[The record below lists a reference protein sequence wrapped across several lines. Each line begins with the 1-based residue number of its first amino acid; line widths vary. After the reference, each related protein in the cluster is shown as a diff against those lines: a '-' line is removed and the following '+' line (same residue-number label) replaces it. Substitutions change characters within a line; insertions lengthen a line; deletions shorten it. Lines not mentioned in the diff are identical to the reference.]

1 MTTLASKDN
10 PPLDSF
16 IAPRRTLL
24 PFLLLVPLVG
34 FLFFH
39 RLGARDLWSSHEAR
53 AAMNAQS
60 MLDDGD
66 WLIPHLFD
74 GQLELQKPPLYYW
87 LVSLLAWLRGGIV
100 DGWAVRLPSAFA
112 AAACVLGLAGF
123 GHLRG
128 RPLAGWLA
136 GAFLATAVRFTWQAR
151 MGRIDLP
158 LAACIGVA
166 VCSAFLALRDNRDN
180 PSPRSW
186 FFLACVFLALGV
198 MFKGPIALVLAAAIL
213 LPWYFLERR
222 LDPVRYSGRRLPRT
236 TLIAGCLLFLVLTIP
251 WFIWANIRTH
261 GELFNVF
268 FWHHN
273 FERAFGGSRLRGHAW
288 WFYGPQGFVDF
299 LPWSPLLIA
308 GLIWCW
314 RNENWRSDAELRF
327 GLIWFLAVAAVLSCF
342 RYKRADYLLPAYP
355 GAALFLGVAAER
367 LFIKLAPARQ
377 RWWPVLAGLLL
388 ACVTAGWA
396 WKVDHALPEEEG
408 EREYQT
414 FARQIR
420 DIAPPPQPIL
430 FHRAEVH
437 CLAFHLGRPLAVSLK
452 WEDLQANIDG
462 PGPHFLVMPLAWVA
476 EAQTKFLGLQWEE
489 LGRHPHLAG
498 PPRERPLL
506 LLRAVAPPAR

>member
-1 MTTLASKDN
+1 MSLASQDN
-10 PPLDSF
+10 TALPLF
-16 IAPRRTLL
+16 IARRRTL
-24 PFLLLVPLVG
+24 PPLLLILLIG
-34 FLFFH
+34 FLFFY

-74 GQLELQKPPLYYW
+74 GQSELQKPPLYYW
-87 LVSLLAWLRGGIV
+87 LVSLLAWMGGGIV
-100 DGWAVRLPSAFA
+100 DGWAVRLPSAIA
-112 AAACVLGLAGF
+112 AGACVLGLAGF

-151 MGRIDLP
+151 MGRIDMP
-158 LAACIGVA
+158 LAWCIGLA
-166 VCSAFLALRDNRDN
+166 VCA
-180 PSPRSW
+180 
-186 FFLACVFLALGV
+186 FFLVLRGKRDGLSSRCWFIIGCVALACGV

-213 LPWYFLERR
+213 LPWFFLERP
-222 LDPVRYSGRRLPRT
+222 LDPAHCAEGSLSKSTVA
-236 TLIAGCLLFLVLTIP
+236 AGCLLFLALTIP
-251 WFIWANIRTH
+251 WFVWANIRTH
-261 GELFNVF
+261 GEQFNVF

-273 FERAFGGSRLRGHAW
+273 FERGFGGSRLRGHAW

-299 LPWSPLLIA
+299 LPWSPLLLA
-308 GLIWCW
+308 GLVWCW
-314 RNENWRSDAELRF
+314 GTSAWREDAELRF
-327 GLIWFLAVAAVLSCF
+327 GLLWFLAVVAVLSCF

-367 LFIKLAPARQ
+367 LFANLAPGRQ

-396 WKVDHALPEEEG
+396 WKVEHALPEEEG

-420 DIAPPPQPIL
+420 EIAPRPHPIL
-430 FHRAEVH
+430 FHRAEAH
-437 CLAFHLGRPLAVSLK
+437 CLAFHLGRPLTVSLK
-452 WEDLQANIDG
+452 WEDLQSQAVG
-462 PGPHFLVMPLAWVA
+462 PGPHFMVMPLAWVA
-476 EAQTKFLGLQWEE
+476 EAQEKFPSLQWEE
-489 LGRHPHLAG
+489 LARHPHLAG